1 MVSNT
6 ISNEIIIKYMQRIQ
20 KKAKEGS
27 LIRDEYLTGEKW
39 NILEQKALQRIQE
52 CPEDAFPIDALA
64 HHYLNRKQFQKA
76 IELYKIAVKVAPESA
91 SIQHHLAIGYYC
103 HGDTAQALKEFRKI
117 NVNQLNKEGMYTI
130 NWQTIENTEDDYNFN
145 TEEHWEDDSFEE
157 EDFEEIFQYT
167 IRTLHHNANMYTQM
181 GVYEFAIECFQQLL
195 KLTFRAPCIL
205 NQLGVTY
212 AFAREY
218 KQAKK
223 IFNEA
228 LQGNPGLENAY
239 SNLAN
244 VHILLEEFELA
255 VGVLKKASS
264 KYPTETGFLIELAL
278 AYEGLDY
285 PNKVINCLAK
295 SLKMDPNSFTE
306 INSVTS
312 LRPFIG
318 PALELAQT

>member
-1 MVSNT
+1 
-6 ISNEIIIKYMQRIQ
+6 
-20 KKAKEGS
+20 
-27 LIRDEYLTGEKW
+27 
-39 NILEQKALQRIQE
+39 
-52 CPEDAFPIDALA
+52 
-64 HHYLNRKQFQKA
+64 
-76 IELYKIAVKVAPESA
+76 
-91 SIQHHLAIGYYC
+91 
-103 HGDTAQALKEFRKI
+103 
-117 NVNQLNKEGMYTI
+117 MYTI
-130 NWQTIENTEDDYNFN
+130 NWQTIENTEADYNFN

-228 LQGNPGLENAY
+228 LQGNPGLENVC

-244 VHILLEEFELA
+244 VHILVKEFELA